1 MWGTMGYLTD
11 DAFQFWYELCPALTA
26 AQRPPTSDI
35 FDYSCIDV
43 TVCRMPSEVLQAQRS
58 TEPFEADLDPVLNR
72 LRDELRQTKGG
83 RRLLDTLSR
92 SAPALVELAESD
104 ENVRASLGKLLIQ
117 VATMATWLTNESG
130 AFDER
135 VPITTETL
143 AHFDT
148 VAGALRNRVDARVA
162 GNLSPT
168 RFLLED
174 LQGRSVAEI
183 CGKLATGGGKK

>member
-1 MWGTMGYLTD
+1 
-11 DAFQFWYELCPALTA
+11 
-26 AQRPPTSDI
+26 
-35 FDYSCIDV
+35 
-43 TVCRMPSEVLQAQRS
+43 
-58 TEPFEADLDPVLNR
+58 
-72 LRDELRQTKGG
+72 
-83 RRLLDTLSR
+83 
-92 SAPALVELAESD
+92 
-104 ENVRASLGKLLIQ
+104 
-117 VATMATWLTNESG
+117 MATWLTNESG

-174 LQGRSVAEI
+174 LQGRSVADA
-183 CGKLATGGGKK
+183 GKLATGGGKK